1 MQGSTSEQ
9 AGQTKANTKMSKA
22 YASIQGERTI
32 LKEQEDSLKEIFDS
46 TQRLLKEM
54 REWRGQHKAG
64 VAPQM
69 KEEQSTFD
77 GLRMNK
83 LPQNV
88 EKNEGSIPVSPR

>member
-1 MQGSTSEQ
+1 MQGSASEQ
-9 AGQTKANTKMSKA
+9 AGQTKASTKMSKA

-54 REWRGQHKAG
+54 REWREQHKAG
-64 VAPQM
+64 ATPQIM
-69 KEEQSTFD
+69 EERSTFD
-77 GLRMNK
+77 GSRMIK

-88 EKNEGSIPVSPR
+88 E